1 MSEEQNTNPPVKPY
15 LTVADKTLKC
25 IAIAEDIAHDYRSLQ
40 KDLYA
45 SDAGAVGLGIL
56 NAQNATN
63 QLLVTLF
70 NSINEGF
77 QGLDLFMGDIQKLMN
92 GQPLDDISFPV

>member
-1 MSEEQNTNPPVKPY
+1 MNEEQNGNPPVKPY
-15 LTVADKTLKC
+15 LTVADKTLKN
-25 IAIAEDIAHDYRSLQ
+25 IAIAEDIAHNFRDHNSTITDESELLRGVLS
-40 KDLYA
+40 
-45 SDAGAVGLGIL
+45 
-56 NAQNATN
+56 AQNATN

-77 QGLDLFMGDIQKLMN
+77 QGLDLFMEDIQKLMN